1 MLTHAQH
8 TYQVV
13 GFDRVQ
19 FVSDLT
25 EAIPQDGRYQLAG
38 LQFECDGVRAMGS
51 LTIQVENSRLLSG
64 LDERF
69 RAVRGVVS
77 VRQQHE

>member
-1 MLTHAQH
+1 MLTQAQL
-8 TYQVV
+8 TYQVI

-25 EAIPQDGRYQLAG
+25 EAIPQDGSYQLAG

-51 LTIQVENSRLLSG
+51 LTIQVKHGKHTTG
-64 LDERF
+64 LDERL

-77 VRQQHE
+77 VREIN

>member
-1 MLTHAQH
+1 MLTHAQL

-38 LQFECDGVRAMGS
+38 LQFECDGVRATGS
-51 LTIQVENSRLLSG
+51 LTVQVEHGKLLTG
-64 LDERF
+64 LDDRL

-77 VRQQHE
+77 VRQLN